1 MASGVPVIIVACAV
15 VIIVL
20 SGMMLI
26 LRRSTAR
33 LQNQINFW
41 HDLLERTT
49 AGIVIVSPERQIIE
63 VNRRLCEMYGYSRDE
78 LIGQSAEIFHLD
90 RAQFERFRQWF
101 DNARNEGPLVQIE
114 YQYRRKDGST
124 FWAVISGGALML
136 PDGNMGVVWSLTDIS
151 DKKQTEAELATERSH
166 MQTLFEVNGSGML
179 VVSSTRQILQ
189 VNRQFC
195 NLFGY
200 SREELV
206 GQSARVLHVDQQ
218 HYEAW
223 APRFQEAKAGFPIA
237 SADYPWRRKDGS
249 VFWCFFAGVKMQLPS
264 GESGVLWNVIDITE
278 RKKME
283 EQLYLMLYSINA
295 ANEGVFLA
303 DENAAIRFVND
314 GACRRLGYTR
324 EEFLSMRV
332 FDIDP
337 LSPAEKWPE
346 HWQYLMTHGARTIET
361 VHRAK
366 NGTEFPVEVSISSV
380 AYNGISYVC
389 GLARDITERIRAEEE
404 KTKLESQL
412 RQSQKMEAIGTLAGG
427 IAHDFNNIL
436 AVILGYAELTLR
448 ETLETDPR
456 RSKLGEIIKAS
467 IRAKELVRQILDFSR
482 KAERTKKPLLM
493 APFLKETLKMV
504 RASIPSTIV
513 IKERISAVDSTVLGD
528 QSQLHQVIINLCTN
542 AFHAMEEQGGIL
554 SITLDYV
561 QLGREEAAG
570 LGGGEGRYVRL
581 IVADSGC
588 GMSLDIQ
595 NRIFEPYFTT
605 KGVGKG
611 SGMGLAVV
619 HGILRSHGGLMRLTS
634 QEGKGSSF
642 EVFLPAIEQPVMGK
656 VEEEERFCPPGT
668 ERILVV
674 DDEPAITEMVSQWLG
689 RLGYAVTTS
698 NNSAKALTMVRENP
712 SGFDLIVTDQSMP
725 FMPGSE
731 LAKEILSS
739 RPDLP
744 IILCTGYSAILS
756 EEKAMEIGI
765 KRYAYKPLQGDELA
779 RLVRQ
784 VLDDG
789 KGG

>member
-1 MASGVPVIIVACAV
+1 MTNGVQVIIVACV
-15 VIIVL
+15 VVTAL
-20 SGMMLI
+20 VGMMLV
-26 LRRSTAR
+26 LRRTNRR
-33 LQNQINFW
+33 LQKQMNFW
-41 HDLLERTT
+41 HDLQERTT
-49 AGIVIVSPERQIIE
+49 AGILIVSSERRIIE
-63 VNRRLCEMYGYSRDE
+63 VNRRLCEMYGYTRDE

-90 RAQFERFRQWF
+90 RTQFERFRQWF
-101 DNARNEGPLVQIE
+101 DHARNDGPLVQIE

-136 PDGNMGVVWSLTDIS
+136 PDGNMGVVWSLIDIS
-151 DKKQTEAELATERSH
+151 DKKQAESELAIERSH

-206 GQSARVLHVDQQ
+206 GQSAQVLHVDQQ

-278 RKKME
+278 RKKIE
-283 EQLYLMLYSINA
+283 EQLYLMLFSINA
-295 ANEGVFLA
+295 ANEGFFLA
-303 DENAAIRFVND
+303 DENGAIRFVND
-314 GACRRLGYTR
+314 GACRRLGYSR
-324 EEFLSMRV
+324 EELLSMRV

-337 LSPAEKWPE
+337 VESAEKWPE
-346 HWQYLMTHGARTIET
+346 FWQYLMEHGSRTIET

-389 GLARDITERIRAEEE
+389 GLSRDITERIRAEDE
-404 KTKLESQL
+404 KSKLESQL

-436 AVILGYAELTLR
+436 AVIMGYAELTLY
-448 ETLETDPR
+448 ETPETDPR
-456 RSKLGEIIKAS
+456 RNKLGEIIKAS
-467 IRAKELVRQILDFSR
+467 NRAKDLVRQILDFSR
-482 KAERTKKPLLM
+482 KAERTKKPLLI
-493 APFLKETLKMV
+493 APFHKETLKMV

-513 IKERISAVDSTVLGD
+513 IEEKISAVDSTVLGD

-542 AFHAMEEQGGIL
+542 AFHAMEEQGGTL
-554 SITLDYV
+554 SITLDSL

-570 LGGGEGRYVRL
+570 IGGAEGRFVRL

-588 GMSLDIQ
+588 GMSPALQ
-595 NRIFEPYFTT
+595 SRIFEPYFTT

-642 EVFLPAIEQPVMGK
+642 EVFLPAIEQPVMEK
-656 VEEEERFCPPGT
+656 VEEEGSFCPPGT
-668 ERILVV
+668 ERILAV
-674 DDEPAITEMVSQWLG
+674 DDEPAITETVKQWLG
-689 RLGYAVTTS
+689 RLGYTVTTS
-698 NNSAKALTMVRENP
+698 NNSVEALAMVRENP
-712 SGFDLIVTDQSMP
+712 SGFDLIITDQSMP

-731 LAKEILSS
+731 LAKEILAI

-744 IILCTGYSAILS
+744 IILCTGYSAILTKD
-756 EEKAMEIGI
+756 KAREIGI
-765 KRYAYKPLQGDELA
+765 KSYAYKPLQGNELA

-784 VLDDG
+784 VLDEG
-789 KGG
+789 KGE

>member
-1 MASGVPVIIVACAV
+1 MANGTPVIIVFCAV

-20 SGMMLI
+20 VGMI
-26 LRRSTAR
+26 LVFRRSIAS
-33 LQNQINFW
+33 LKMQMNFW

-49 AGIVIVSPERQIIE
+49 AGILVVSPERQIIE
-63 VNRRLCEMYGYSRDE
+63 VNRRLCEMYGYSRED
-78 LIGQSAEIFHLD
+78 LVGQSAEILHLD

-114 YQYRRKDGST
+114 YQYRRKDGSL
-124 FWAVISGGALML
+124 FWAVISGGPLLL

-151 DKKQTEAELATERSH
+151 DQKQLESELAIERSH

-189 VNRQFC
+189 VNHQFC

-200 SREELV
+200 NRDELV
-206 GQSARVLHVDQQ
+206 GQRALVLHVDQQ
-218 HYEAW
+218 HYEDW

-283 EQLYLMLYSINA
+283 EQLYLMLFSINA
-295 ANEGVFLA
+295 ANEGFFLA
-303 DENAAIRFVND
+303 DENAVIRFVND
-314 GACRRLGYTR
+314 GACRRLGYSR
-324 EEFLSMRV
+324 EELLSMRV

-346 HWQYLMTHGARTIET
+346 HWQYLMMHGSRTIET

-366 NGTEFPVEVSISSV
+366 NGTEFPVEVSISRV
-380 AYNGISYVC
+380 AYNGINYVC

-404 KTKLESQL
+404 KNKLESQL

-436 AVILGYAELTLR
+436 AVILGYAELTLS
-448 ETLETDPR
+448 ETAETDPR
-456 RSKLGEIIKAS
+456 RKKLREIIKAS

-504 RASIPSTIV
+504 RASIPSTIA
-513 IKERISAVDSTVLGD
+513 IAEKISAVDSTVLGD
-528 QSQLHQVIINLCTN
+528 HSQLHQVIINLCTN
-542 AFHAMEEQGGIL
+542 AFHAMEEQGGTL
-554 SITLDYV
+554 SITLDSV
-561 QLGREEAAG
+561 HLGREEAAG
-570 LGGGEGRYVRL
+570 LGGAEGRYVRL

-588 GMSLDIQ
+588 GMSPALQ
-595 NRIFEPYFTT
+595 SRIFEPYFTT

-619 HGILRSHGGLMRLTS
+619 HGILRSHGGLMRLAS

-642 EVFLPAIEQPVMGK
+642 EIFLPAIEQSVMEK
-656 VEEEERFCPPGT
+656 VEEEGRSCPPGT

-674 DDEPAITEMVSQWLG
+674 DDEAAITEMIGLWLAQ
-689 RLGYAVTTS
+689 LGYTVTTS
-698 NNSAKALTMVRENP
+698 NNSVEALAMVRENP
-712 SGFDLIVTDQSMP
+712 GGFDLIVTDQAMP

-731 LAKEILSS
+731 LAKEVLSI

-756 EEKAMEIGI
+756 EEKAREIGI
-765 KRYAYKPLQGDELA
+765 KSYAYKPLQGNELA

-784 VLDDG
+784 VLDEG
-789 KGG
+789 KRE